1 MDPTL
6 ASQMHIDIRSMR
18 YFIALAREGSMSKAA
33 VSLRVTQPTLSR
45 QIGLL
50 EQGSGK
56 QLYERRAGRI
66 RLTQEGR
73 LLLEYAEKM
82 VELADRA
89 AQELSGGAAAITGH
103 VAIACAESC
112 ALEVLGRCIARLHE
126 HHPDIIVDLHTG
138 SPLES
143 FERLDAGIMDFLVDV
158 DGAARS
164 GYEKLFLPSSG
175 NVWVATMRAD
185 DPLAVAP
192 KITPA
197 DLAGKSVFTS
207 RLSMKSGQ
215 IQNWAGDYFDE
226 MRLNTTYN
234 LGTYLIAAMAAN
246 GVGYALTYKGLQ
258 DIVGDPRVVS
268 VPLDPPM
275 VDQSVLIWKRRRSM
289 SRACVVFLETL
300 RSLLAEED
308 DQGI

>member
-56 QLYERRAGRI
+56 QLY
-66 RLTQEGR
+66 
-73 LLLEYAEKM
+73 
-82 VELADRA
+82 
-89 AQELSGGAAAITGH
+89 
-103 VAIACAESC
+103 
-112 ALEVLGRCIARLHE
+112 
-126 HHPDIIVDLHTG
+126 
-138 SPLES
+138 
-143 FERLDAGIMDFLVDV
+143 
-158 DGAARS
+158 
-164 GYEKLFLPSSG
+164 
-175 NVWVATMRAD
+175 
-185 DPLAVAP
+185 
-192 KITPA
+192 
-197 DLAGKSVFTS
+197 
-207 RLSMKSGQ
+207 
-215 IQNWAGDYFDE
+215 
-226 MRLNTTYN
+226 
-234 LGTYLIAAMAAN
+234 
-246 GVGYALTYKGLQ
+246 ALTYKGLQ

-289 SRACVVFLETL
+289 SRACVAFLETL